1 MNDSGLI
8 LRCPCGREI
17 KTIQEALPIMVEFN
31 DDNDLIFALCVHRAV
46 VFDKKALYK
55 RRN

>member
-17 KTIQEALPIMVEFN
+17 KTIQEALPIMVEF
-31 DDNDLIFALCVHRAV
+31 DEDNDLIFALCIHGSVI
-46 VFDKKALYK
+46 FDKKALYK